1 MTESIANVDVTNEDE
16 VLRHTQ
22 GLRLDVIRNMT
33 EKGIPTDKE
42 SIDVILRAAAD
53 MDRAALG
60 NKRIKTDDKN
70 AAADRLAASAIAKM
84 YSQLGNGDPFAVG
97 NVGTGGKPAHPD
109 VLVDGVKPM
118 EGEMEIGVSS
128 ETYDQ
133 FQQRVEAT

>member
-1 MTESIANVDVTNEDE
+1 MTESHVTVDVTNEDE

-22 GLRLDVIRNMT
+22 GLRLNVISSMT

-42 SIDVILRAAAD
+42 SVDIILRAAAD

-84 YSQLGNGDPFAVG
+84 YSQLGNGDPFASKPVG
-97 NVGTGGKPAHPD
+97 DGGKPEHPHTLID
-109 VLVDGVKPM
+109 DVKPM
-118 EGEMEIGVSS
+118 DGELDVGISS
-128 ETYDQ
+128 ETYQQ
-133 FQQRVEAT
+133 FQQRIGEP

>member
-1 MTESIANVDVTNEDE
+1 MTVPIEAVDITNEDE

-22 GLRLDVIRNMT
+22 GLRLDIIRSMT
-33 EKGIPTDKE
+33 EKGVPTDKE
-42 SIDVILRAAAD
+42 SIDIILRTAAD

-84 YSQLGNGDPFAVG
+84 YSQLGNGDPFAAREVG
-97 NVGTGGKPAHPD
+97 PGGKPEHPP
-109 VLVDGVKPM
+109 VLIEGVKPM
-118 EGEMEIGVSS
+118 DGEMDVGISS

-133 FQQRVEAT
+133 FQQRVDAT